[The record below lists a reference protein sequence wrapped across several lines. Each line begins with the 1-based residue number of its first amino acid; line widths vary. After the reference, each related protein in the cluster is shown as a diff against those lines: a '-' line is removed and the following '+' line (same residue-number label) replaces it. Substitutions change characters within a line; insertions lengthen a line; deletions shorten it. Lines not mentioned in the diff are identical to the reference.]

1 MPTYAKSFLYI
12 FLIIIIYIFLQ
23 DFFFF
28 AFQLNYASLGKGLG
42 KSVSHLY
49 PLQVWKAFSP
59 FRQAVCE
66 RTLWETAVTITQHT
80 RP

>member
-1 MPTYAKSFLYI
+1 MQKAFCTFFKSLLFI
-12 FLIIIIYIFLQ
+12 FSSKI
-23 DFFFF
+23 FFF

-49 PLQVWKAFSP
+49 PLKVWKAFSP